1 MGMRVSPRLVAAS
14 YILELSSQELQQA
27 IAQEIS
33 ENPAMELVEKET
45 CPACGGPM
53 QGSICPAC
61 LSQQKSTPTS
71 QDTDYDNSDDYI
83 NDLNLSAAASEE
95 DFDPF
100 TQVAAQMSLAERLL
114 NDLQSMLPKE
124 DMAIAVYLVGN
135 LNDNG
140 YLQVSVEEVAHQLDV
155 QSADVERV
163 LVALQSLEPIGIGA
177 RNLRECLLIQIAYL
191 QAECITGPAA
201 TEIVKNHLQE
211 LAEHKFSR

>member
-14 YILELSSQELQQA
+14 YILKPSSQELQQA

-61 LSQQKSTPTS
+61 LSQQKTTPTS
-71 QDTDYDNSDDYI
+71 PDGDYDNGDDYI
-83 NDLNLSAAASEE
+83 NDLNLSAGAAED

-100 TQVAAQMSLAERLL
+100 TQVAAQMSLPERLL
-114 NDLQSMLPKE
+114 NELQSMLSVADLP
-124 DMAIAVYLVGN
+124 IATYLVGN

-140 YLQVSVEEVAHQLDV
+140 YLLCTTDE
-155 QSADVERV
+155 
-163 LVALQSLEPIGIGA
+163 
-177 RNLRECLLIQIAYL
+177 
-191 QAECITGPAA
+191 
-201 TEIVKNHLQE
+201 
-211 LAEHKFSR
+211 